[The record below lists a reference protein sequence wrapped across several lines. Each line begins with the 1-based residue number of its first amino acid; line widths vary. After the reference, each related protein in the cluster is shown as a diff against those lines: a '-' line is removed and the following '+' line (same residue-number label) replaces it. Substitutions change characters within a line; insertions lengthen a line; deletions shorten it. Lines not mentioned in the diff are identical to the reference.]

1 MSDLDLNREPLRV
14 LGGYRHELVVYRRF
28 PSPRAFLE
36 LAAVA
41 SGMTGVWLLAMGV
54 MGQ

>member
-1 MSDLDLNREPLRV
+1 MTGRV
-14 LGGYRHELVVYRRF
+14 LSYADHRVQVYRRF

-36 LAAVA
+36 LAAVI

-54 MGQ
+54 MS